1 VVEWSYLNKIGGIGM
16 KKKTILWFLTAL
28 AVFAAALALGVWYCS
43 GMPTLQAGDALP
55 GDIETRSYLLTDWQ
69 QPFVL
74 HAPEGAELSLLF
86 TDLSEYSLVVNGEVV
101 FTCGRG
107 DYSRTDL
114 VELPSLERMEV
125 EVRRQT
131 TAPRHRILIGSSKKM
146 AADYQLAYGANML
159 TVGVYLLIAFY
170 SLSLF
175 LRKRSEKYLLLICA
189 LSVTAL
195 VSAFTN
201 SNILPNSLLGNIS
214 EPVRYFRI
222 VFCAALCPILMGIKL
237 PGRWRYLTGWQGIL
251 ACTALLFAMNRLLPF
266 GVVDTIGYS
275 LAIPSLL
282 ACAWGCA
289 KKVPCARIFM
299 TMAAVREGMRILHK
313 LIVDGNLLCC
323 EELMYYYLPQL
334 SGLIFTLGCIIVVN
348 DRFARKF
355 SQVDELAV
363 SLDTLNKSLDKQVED
378 RTRELKA
385 ANEELVLEQQR
396 KHGMMLNIFHDLRTP
411 IFTAQGSAEMI
422 TPNTEEESEKLA
434 LLKTRLD
441 YLEHMTEELF
451 FLAKLEEG
459 RVTFERFR
467 LRLDS
472 FCPPIAEG
480 ARLRAEAAGL
490 DFAFALSPGLL
501 VTADSYRLMQAI
513 DNLLDNAIKYTPR
526 GGKVEWLVTRNG
538 PLVEFTVKDN
548 GRGIDPTDLPNLF
561 ERYYQGK
568 LTREQGSTGLG
579 LSIVKG
585 IVDAHEGTVTVQS
598 EPGKGSVF
606 TIALRAEEE

>member
-1 VVEWSYLNKIGGIGM
+1 M
-16 KKKTILWFLTAL
+16 KKKLLLWWL
-28 AVFAAALALGVWYCS
+28 AALAALGLTLGLGLAYCYATPS
-43 GMPTLQAGDALP
+43 VQAGDALP
-55 GDIETRSYLLTDWQ
+55 EDIAQKSYLLTGWKEQ
-69 QPFVL
+69 ESFSL
-74 HAPEGAELSLLF
+74 TLSGAARGTELALLC
-86 TDLSEYSLVVNGEVV
+86 TDMNDFSVYANGERI
-101 FTCGRG
+101 FDTT
-107 DYSRTDL
+107 DESYSRTHL
-114 VELPSLERMEV
+114 VELPLADHMEIRIER
-125 EVRRQT
+125 RLAAARN
-131 TAPRHRILIGSSKKM
+131 RILIGSAQKT
-146 AADYQLAYGANML
+146 AADNQLAYGANML

-201 SNILPNSLLGNIS
+201 SNILPNSVLGNIA

-222 VFCAALCPILMGIKL
+222 VFCAALCPILMGVKL
-237 PGRWRYLTGWQGIL
+237 PGKWRCLYSWQGIGL
-251 ACTALLFAMNRLLPF
+251 CTALLYALYRLFPF
-266 GVVDTIGYS
+266 EVVDTIGYS

-282 ACAWGCA
+282 ACAYGCA
-289 KKVPCARIFM
+289 QKAPCARIFL
-299 TMAAVREGMRILHK
+299 TLTAVREGMRILHK
-313 LIVDGNLLCC
+313 LITSDAIPCC
-323 EELMYYYLPQL
+323 EPLMYYYLPQL
-334 SGLIFTLGCIIVVN
+334 SGLLFTLGCIIVVN

-355 SQVDELAV
+355 NQVDELAV

-378 RTRELKA
+378 RTRELKQ
-385 ANEELVLEQQR
+385 ANEELMQEQRR

-411 IFTAQGSAEMI
+411 IFTAQGTAEML
-422 TPNTEEESEKLA
+422 TPATREEGEKLE
-434 LLKTRLD
+434 LLKARLD

-472 FCPPIAEG
+472 FCPPIIEG
-480 ARLRAEAAGL
+480 AGVRAEAAGL
-490 DFAFALSPGLL
+490 TFTHSVQPGLL

-513 DNLLDNAIKYTPR
+513 DNLLDNAIKYTPA
-526 GGKVEWLVTRNG
+526 GGSVDFSVQEKEG
-538 PLVEFTVKDN
+538 AVEFRVADN
-548 GRGIDPTDLPNLF
+548 GRGIDPADLPNIF

-568 LTREQGSTGLG
+568 LTRQQGSTGLG

-585 IVDAHEGTVTVQS
+585 IVDAHEGTVRAES

-606 TIALRAEEE
+606 TIALPAEEE